1 MKRCRGKSSRH
12 WRGLRRK
19 FAGCALKMFMV
30 AAKKARLALSVER
43 TDRPEPP
50 STRHADAAPQLHQT
64 GHSYITQ
71 NF

>member
-1 MKRCRGKSSRH
+1 MTCCRGKSSRH
-12 WRGLRRK
+12 WRGLLQK
-19 FAGCALKMFMV
+19 FAGSALEMFMV

-50 STRHADAAPQLHQT
+50 STHHADAAPKLHQA

-71 NF
+71 HF